1 MGGKSS
7 GQSSETP
14 HDAVQHNT
22 TQHSTAHADDFDTMH
37 AEFSDTTTGS
47 AADSAAYEPT
57 APRKRRNA
65 VIAIAVTAL
74 IIVGVLAAIIIPISR
89 ANHRHAEEAHSA
101 ALADCESAQ
110 REFATLNTTYRAT
123 LANAGKLAKG
133 DGKTI
138 SEDHATAL
146 ASKIEHIDDTHT
158 VSSLVKSECDA
169 RQSTDNLN
177 ELTRKYGAAST
188 SMVNRMRDVQ
198 TDADTLRRL
207 VEGARNS
214 NRRGEL
220 QKQLTIAKAAYERSA
235 NKATENLRAALQT
248 QIANAGALL
257 EPGSTAT
264 NPQVNDA
271 LGSLT
276 DATNAVIN
284 AMPLD
289 CEFAACVALTFDDGP
304 NKQITPQLLA
314 ALKQADAPATF
325 FVQGQFV
332 SGSNKQLLAN
342 MAAQGNEI
350 GSMSWRHKQLHTLS
364 PAELTKW
371 FNDTDDVIESAGV
384 GKPALFRPPDGA
396 WSEDVAD
403 AAKRSGQSVILW
415 NVDSRDWDAQASAAD
430 IAKTVLDGASSGA
443 IIALHDG
450 NERTV
455 EAIPQIVSGLRERGF
470 TPVTV
475 STLLDGELE
484 PGTVFYAR
492 GDTAQDSAPAD
503 GVEATQ

>member
-7 GQSSETP
+7 DQSSETP
-14 HDAVQHNT
+14 HDAAQHGT

-47 AADSAAYEPT
+47 AAYGPP

-89 ANHRHAEEAHSA
+89 ANHRHAEEAHAA
-101 ALADCESAQ
+101 ALADCESAR

-158 VSSLVKSECDA
+158 VSSLVKSECGT
-169 RQSTDNLN
+169 RQSTDDLN
-177 ELTRKYGAAST
+177 ELTRKYGTAST

-235 NKATENLRAALQT
+235 NKAAENLRAALQA

-332 SGSNKQLLAN
+332 SGSNTQLLAN

-371 FNDTDDVIESAGV
+371 FNDTDDVIKSAGV
-384 GKPALFRPPDGA
+384 GKPTLFRPPDGA
-396 WSEDVAD
+396 WSEDVVD

-415 NVDSRDWDAQASAAD
+415 NVDSRDCDAQASAAD

-492 GDTAQDSAPAD
+492 GDTAQGSAPAD

>member
-1 MGGKSS
+1 MTDN
-7 GQSSETP
+7 SSEHT
-14 HDAVQHNT
+14 N
-22 TQHSTAHADDFDTMH
+22 TQHDDNLDLFN
-37 AEFSDTTTGS
+37 AEFTGDADT
-47 AADSAAYEPT
+47 P
-57 APRKRRNA
+57 PHRRRNTVLA
-65 VIAIAVTAL
+65 VIVALLATAGL
-74 IIVGVLAAIIIPISR
+74 LAAAFIPIVNASNR
-89 ANHRHAEEAHSA
+89 RQQEEHAT

-110 REFATLNTTYRAT
+110 REFGTLNTTYRAT

-138 SEDHATAL
+138 SEEHATAL

-158 VSSLVKSECDA
+158 VSSLVKSACDTT
-169 RQSTDNLN
+169 QSTSDLN
-177 ELTRKYGAAST
+177 ELARRFGAAST
-188 SMVNRMRDVQ
+188 SMVNRMRNVQ

-220 QKQLTIAKAAYERSA
+220 QKQLIIAKTAYERSA
-235 NKATENLRAALQT
+235 NKAAENLRAALQT

-276 DATNAVIN
+276 DATNAVID

-332 SGSNKQLLAN
+332 SGSNTQLLAT
-342 MAAQGNEI
+342 MAAQGHDI
-350 GSMSWRHKQLHTLS
+350 GSLSWRHKQLHTL
-364 PAELTKW
+364 AADELTKW
-371 FNDTDDVIESAGV
+371 FNDTDEVIESAGV
-384 GKPALFRPPDGA
+384 DKPTLFRPPDGA
-396 WSEDVAD
+396 WNEGVVD

-415 NVDSRDWDAQASAAD
+415 NVDSRDWDVQASASD

-503 GVEATQ
+503 GVESTQ